1 MEEETSEAFSTLQ
14 TGCSFPEALRF
25 ASYGA
30 KFPRFFLFL
39 INRDLSRVR
48 VWFSAGWLIVIR
60 ASSHFSSL
68 FSQMFVFLTYIAS
81 IRNEFLFP
89 SNFLDAELVKSFNF
103 NLIEKKPYSNFS
115 FAITTPL
122 GTSFKK
128 G

>member
-14 TGCSFPEALRF
+14 TECSFPEALRF

-68 FSQMFVFLTYIAS
+68 FSQSYIYRKYSERILIS
-81 IRNEFLFP
+81 IKLFRRGTR
-89 SNFLDAELVKSFNF
+89 
-103 NLIEKKPYSNFS
+103 EKFQ
-115 FAITTPL
+115 F
-122 GTSFKK
+122 
-128 G
+128 